1 MHSAAGCRRTRVGDA
16 YVPNRCQSTSG
27 ARHASRNPESCVAL
41 DGASAARE
49 SRKHVLTPIADSSQS
64 LSPFEKTLCT
74 FTRNAR
80 PPSAQLKSTQT
91 RPAASVNCHLCSTMT
106 CFGWPRWLRG
116 RGPSPRD
123 PIRAHQAVSAPAK
136 NHGLFWR
143 RHISSGVDQRW
154 SLTPRATPSS
164 RSDCAV
170 YCRSSLM
177 PSSP

>member
-1 MHSAAGCRRTRVGDA
+1 MCRTDVSRRRERGTRRATPKAASLWMARRRPAIAANIYGIL
-16 YVPNRCQSTSG
+16 YTSFY
-27 ARHASRNPESCVAL
+27 
-41 DGASAARE
+41 
-49 SRKHVLTPIADSSQS
+49 IADSSQS

>member
-1 MHSAAGCRRTRVGDA
+1 MCRTDVSRRRERGTRRATPKAASLWMARRRPARAAKIYIHSRLFTV
-16 YVPNRCQSTSG
+16 
-27 ARHASRNPESCVAL
+27 
-41 DGASAARE
+41 
-49 SRKHVLTPIADSSQS
+49 
-64 LSPFEKTLCT
+64 LSPFEKTLRT

>member
-1 MHSAAGCRRTRVGDA
+1 MSVDVGSEARVAQPRKLRRFGWRVGG
-16 YVPNRCQSTSG
+16 PREPQTSID
-27 ARHASRNPESCVAL
+27 SY
-41 DGASAARE
+41 
-49 SRKHVLTPIADSSQS
+49 IADSSQS

>member
-1 MHSAAGCRRTRVGDA
+1 MCAEPMSVDVGSEARVAQPRKLRRFGWRVGGPRLPQT
-16 YVPNRCQSTSG
+16 YIFIT
-27 ARHASRNPESCVAL
+27 
-41 DGASAARE
+41 
-49 SRKHVLTPIADSSQS
+49 DSSQS